1 MSDTT
6 SQNADLTPAD
16 IKGHICFSFNGG
28 ACGCGGKS
36 DGGNAGGGAIKVDRA
51 LNFALLAPE
60 GTTWSNFSQNV
71 VIESALPKSV
81 AVNKA
86 YTLPSPF
93 GQLPCVAVA
102 YVKNPHTAQWQEISS
117 YSYTNNAGL
126 MKVGVKV
133 SCPGDGNVYLATGTN
148 YLAQSAVNSQGH
160 LAPAA
165 TAGSDNFTA
174 AEMVIGLWCATG
186 EALAEAEAF
195 KALEARVA
203 VLEAKA

>member
-1 MSDTT
+1 MSETT

-28 ACGCGGKS
+28 ACGCGGTS
-36 DGGNAGGGAIKVDRA
+36 DGGDAGGAIKVDRA

-203 VLEAKA
+203 ALEAKA